1 VDDLEAAQNLL
12 FRNICFLVLIKV
24 SIYVASGQGYEET

>member
-1 VDDLEAAQNLL
+1 MDDLEAAQNL
-12 FRNICFLVLIKV
+12 FWRSTFLILIKM